1 METNMFPWLLI
12 ILVSVFME
20 PQAIAQGTDA
30 ELAGARAY
38 LRISER
44 VGTAGQITYDEIEA
58 VKKAGF
64 DIVINLAPADEE
76 RNQLEGY
83 LVTEQGM
90 AYVQIPVSWE
100 EPSQRDL
107 QLFFDV
113 MKANKDRNVFVHCF
127 ANMRVSAF
135 VYLYRTLLL
144 GEAENVARADLA
156 KIWDPATQPQW
167 VAFIEEARKAAGSH

>member
-1 METNMFPWLLI
+1 
-12 ILVSVFME
+12 ME

-167 VAFIEEARKAAGSH
+167 AAFIEEARKAAGSR

>member
-1 METNMFPWLLI
+1 MFPWLLI
-12 ILVSVFME
+12 VLVSVFME

-113 MKANKDRNVFVHCF
+113 MKANKDRNVFVHGF

-167 VAFIEEARKAAGSH
+167 VAFIEEARKAAGSR

>member
-12 ILVSVFME
+12 VLVSVFME

-107 QLFFDV
+107 QLF
-113 MKANKDRNVFVHCF
+113 
-127 ANMRVSAF
+127 
-135 VYLYRTLLL
+135 
-144 GEAENVARADLA
+144 
-156 KIWDPATQPQW
+156 
-167 VAFIEEARKAAGSH
+167 

>member
-1 METNMFPWLLI
+1 MFPWLLI
-12 ILVSVFME
+12 VLVSVFME
-20 PQAIAQGTDA
+20 PQAIAQGTNA

-44 VGTAGQITYDEIEA
+44 LGTAGQITYDEIEA

-144 GEAENVARADLA
+144 GEAENVAWADLA

-167 VAFIEEARKAAGSH
+167 VAFIEEARKAAGSR